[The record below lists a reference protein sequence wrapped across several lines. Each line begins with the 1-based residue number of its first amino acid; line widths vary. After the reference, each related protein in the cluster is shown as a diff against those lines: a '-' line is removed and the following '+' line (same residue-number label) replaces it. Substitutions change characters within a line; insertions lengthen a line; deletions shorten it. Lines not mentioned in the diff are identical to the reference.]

1 MKSVT
6 NDIISAAILIIG
18 NEILSGRTQDT
29 NVQFLGKGLVHLGIR
44 LSEIRVVPDIEDD
57 IIDAV
62 NTLRSRFDYLFTTG
76 GIGPT
81 HDDITTACVSKA
93 FGVDVVRHPVA
104 EALLLERYKPEDIND
119 ARMKMADVADGATL
133 IDNPISVAPGFQI
146 ENVFVMAGVPRI
158 MQAMFDGIKGNL
170 KGGKP
175 VLSKSIEAN
184 ITEGTLAG
192 PLGEIQDNFPDVD
205 IGSYPFFRDG
215 LFGTCLVVR
224 SCDPKRIDAAAD
236 SINAL
241 LSSICAISKLS
252 KPK

>member
-1 MKSVT
+1 MS
-6 NDIISAAILIIG
+6 NNIITAAILIIG

-29 NVQFLGKGLVHLGIR
+29 NVQFLGKGLVQLGIC
-44 LSEIRVVPDIEDD
+44 LSEVRVVPDVEDD
-57 IIDAV
+57 IIDAI

-104 EALLLERYKPEDIND
+104 ETLLLERYKPEDVNE
-119 ARMKMADVADGATL
+119 ARMKMADVADGAKL
-133 IDNPISVAPGFQI
+133 IDNPISVAPGYQI
-146 ENVFVMAGVPRI
+146 ENVFVLAGVPRI
-158 MQAMFDGIKGNL
+158 MQAMFDGVKGNL

-175 VLSKSIEAN
+175 VLSKSIEAY

-205 IGSYPFFRDG
+205 IGSYPFFKDR

-224 SCDPKRIDAAAD
+224 SCDQEKLDAVVD
-236 SINAL
+236 SINTLVSA
-241 LSSICAISKLS
+241 ICAF
-252 KPK
+252 PKYSTSE